1 MKKCLVVCAVVGTL
15 LLLTSATFA
24 ATSYVVTN
32 NDNPSG
38 NSSTIYTLNTSNGQL
53 SAFKTLNTGGVG
65 NGGGFFA
72 TVGTAISRDK
82 KCIYV
87 YDGGSSDIA
96 AFATSNL
103 AKVGNYSNAALN
115 GAFPGGSMALTPN
128 GAYLYATYGGS
139 DNIGAWK
146 RNADCSLTFI
156 AAYTANSGVDTYS
169 NLIVDPS
176 GKGLVVSVDDLGFLE
191 LFLINSNGTLK
202 DVASTNLANTACSAV
217 GCFPTG
223 LDITKGEVLVAG
235 NAAFSAGVYSMQLVG
250 HSPFFTNVSYT
261 DQSSSGLCNGEV
273 PWLSSQAYSTGS
285 GPLYIAYSGFGTGSG
300 CQMGEL
306 TANLSGTT
314 VTQTKTNVLN
324 TSIGYGGMLQ
334 TTGTWMVYSEWFN
347 QLQVFKINNDG
358 SITATS
364 QGPVTNNDANG
375 AYSFFIYPQTR

>member
-1 MKKCLVVCAVVGTL
+1 MKKCLVVFAVVGTL

-32 NDNPSG
+32 DDNPSA
-38 NSSTIYTLNTSNGQL
+38 NSSTIYKLNTTNGQL
-53 SAFKTLNTGGVG
+53 SLVQTLSTGGFG

-72 TVGTAISRDK
+72 TVGNAISRDA

-96 AFATSNL
+96 AFATSTL
-103 AKVGNYSNAALN
+103 TKVGNYSNGNLN
-115 GAFPGGSMALTPN
+115 GAFPGGSMTLTPN
-128 GAYLYATYGGS
+128 GKYLYATYGGS
-139 DNIGAWK
+139 ENIGAWQ

-156 AAYTANSGVDTYS
+156 ASYTANSGIDTYS
-169 NLIVDPS
+169 NALVDPS
-176 GKGLVVSVDDLGFLE
+176 GKGLIVSVDDLGFLE
-191 LFLINSNGTLK
+191 LFLINANGTLK
-202 DVASTNLANTACSAV
+202 DVASTNLNNTSCSAV

-235 NAAFSAGVYSMQLVG
+235 NAAFSAGVYTMKLVAS
-250 HSPFFTNVSYT
+250 SPFFTNVSYT

-273 PWLSSQAYSTGS
+273 PWLSAQAYSTGT
-285 GPLYIAYSGFGTGSG
+285 GPLYISYSGFGTGSG

-306 TANLSGTT
+306 TAALSGTT
-314 VTQTKTNVLN
+314 VTQVKANVIN
-324 TSIGYGGMLQ
+324 SSIGYGGMLQ

-347 QLQVFKINNDG
+347 QLQVFKINGDG

-364 QGPVTNNDANG
+364 QGPVTDNSANG
-375 AYSFFIYPQTR
+375 ALSFFIYPQTR